1 MSAFNIL
8 VAVKPVPDHDALVSA
23 AEGGEVEIED
33 RWIINFF
40 DEIAVEQ
47 AVRLKESA
55 SAHVTAICVAAGRGA
70 AKCAGVLR
78 KALAMGADR
87 IVMVQD
93 PALEEADGLGIARV
107 IAAFAKKEGMHM
119 ILLGKSA
126 LDDEQGLV
134 GPALS
139 QIAAMPYVGGI
150 IGLELKENASLRL
163 TRLVEGGDELVEAG
177 LPAACGVSKGLCEPG
192 IPKVMKVMKASKA
205 KPETLDL
212 AGLGLAAENVAPLIK
227 ISSYSAPPDR
237 PPATILKWEGKE
249 TASKLA
255 QIIREMAGG
264 G

>member
-1 MSAFNIL
+1 MNIL
-8 VAVKPVPDHDALVSA
+8 VAVKPVPDHDAIVSA
-23 AEGGEVEIED
+23 AEGGGVEIED

-47 AVRLKESA
+47 AVRLKQSA
-55 SAHVTAICVAAGRGA
+55 SAHVTAISVAAGRGA
-70 AKCAGVLR
+70 ARCTGVLR
-78 KALAMGADR
+78 KAYAMGADR

-177 LPAACGVSKGLCEPG
+177 LPAACGVTKGLCEPG
-192 IPKVMKVMKASKA
+192 VPKVMKVMKASKA

-212 AGLGLAAENVAPLIK
+212 AGLGLSAEDVAPLTK
-227 ISSYSAPPDR
+227 IGSFLAPPDR
-237 PPATILKWEGKE
+237 PPATIFKWEGKE

-255 QIIREMAGG
+255 KILREMAGG